1 MTKDNIRNRV
11 YEFGQRLE
19 DKARDEYYATPEAR
33 LNTVIGGDAAYYIR
47 LRKAKE
53 EWDQHWKGGMRDHNF
68 PQYLSETYGIKMKY
82 EDQGLGLTY
91 EIVDEQKHTL
101 FLLKFGA

>member
-1 MTKDNIRNRV
+1 
-11 YEFGQRLE
+11 
-19 DKARDEYYATPEAR
+19 
-33 LNTVIGGDAAYYIR
+33 
-47 LRKAKE
+47 
-53 EWDQHWKGGMRDHNF
+53 MRDHNF